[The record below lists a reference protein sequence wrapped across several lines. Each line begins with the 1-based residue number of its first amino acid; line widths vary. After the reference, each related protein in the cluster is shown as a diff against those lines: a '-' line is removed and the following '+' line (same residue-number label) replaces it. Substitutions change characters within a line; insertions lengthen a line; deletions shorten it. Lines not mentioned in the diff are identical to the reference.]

1 MSKKKVN
8 VNDDI
13 QQRLEERVVELKEEI
28 KQSVSKVDRK
38 SRQAELKE
46 EFELFWAKH
55 KNKYKAYGNIADVV
69 YAHFLTY
76 GFNKPEKFEEGLKHF
91 GLE

>member
-1 MSKKKVN
+1 MSKKRGN

-13 QQRLEERVVELKEEI
+13 QHRLEEQVGEI
-28 KQSVSKVDRK
+28 KKEIQQSVSKTDKK
-38 SRQAELKE
+38 SRQMELRE

-69 YAHFLTY
+69 YAHFLAY
-76 GFNKPEKFEEGLKHF
+76 GFNKPEKFEEGLRHF